1 MRLIVAPMEGVVD
14 YSMRRLIDRVGGAD
28 QMVSEFVRVNDTLL
42 PPKVFHKL
50 IPELKQDYCGY
61 GDTPLVVQL
70 LGSDPKSLAENA
82 LIALELG
89 APAIDMNFGCPAK
102 TVNKSRG
109 GSILLKEPDVV
120 YAAVKAVREAVPDP
134 IDVSAKMRLGYED
147 KSLAIDN
154 AQAIEAAGATYLT
167 VHARTKVEGYKPPA
181 HWEWI
186 AKIRQAVSI
195 PVIANGEVWNV
206 DDYDRCREVSGCE
219 DVMIGRG
226 WVANPLL
233 PLQIKDRSFPTDLD
247 ECWHLLKPNMLEF
260 YEDVVSLIEERHV
273 HGRIKQWCNMLGW
286 HYPQA
291 KALFQKLRTERDAIK
306 IGDILKAELGSGKH

>member
-14 YSMRRLIDRVGGAD
+14 YSMRRLIARVGGAD

-70 LGSDPKSLAENA
+70 LGSDPESLAKNA

-120 YAAVKAVREAVPDP
+120 HAAVRAVREAVPSD
-134 IDVSAKMRLGYED
+134 IEVSAKMRLGYED

-154 AQAIEAAGATYLT
+154 AQAIEAAGASYLT

-186 AKIRQAVSI
+186 SKIRNAVSI
-195 PVIANGEVWNV
+195 PVIANGEVWSV
-206 DDYDRCREVSGCE
+206 EDYDRCREVSGCD

-233 PLQIKDRSFPTDLD
+233 PLQIKDRSYPTDLD
-247 ECWHLLKPNMLEF
+247 ECWQLLKPYILQF
-260 YEDVVSLIEERHV
+260 YEDVFSLIEERHV

-291 KALFQKLRTERDAIK
+291 KALFQELRTERDALK
-306 IGDILKAELGSGKH
+306 IGDVLKRHLN

>member
-14 YSMRRLIDRVGGAD
+14 YSMRRLIARVGGAD

-70 LGSDPKSLAENA
+70 LGSDPESLAKNA

-120 YAAVKAVREAVPDP
+120 HAAVRAVREAVPSD
-134 IDVSAKMRLGYED
+134 IEVSAKMRLGYED

-154 AQAIEAAGATYLT
+154 AQAIEAAGASYLT

-186 AKIRQAVSI
+186 SKIRNAVSI
-195 PVIANGEVWNV
+195 PVIANGEVWSV
-206 DDYDRCREVSGCE
+206 EDYDRCRDVSGCD

-233 PLQIKDRSFPTDLD
+233 PLQIKDRSYPTDLD
-247 ECWHLLKPNMLEF
+247 ECWQLLKPNILQF
-260 YEDVVSLIEERHV
+260 YEDVFSLIEERHV

-291 KALFQKLRTERDAIK
+291 KTLFQELRTERDAVK
-306 IGDILKAELGSGKH
+306 IGDVLKRNLK

>member
-50 IPELKQDYCGY
+50 IPELNQDYCGY

-70 LGSDPKSLAENA
+70 LGSDPVSLAKNA

-109 GSILLKEPDVV
+109 GSILLKEPNLFHS
-120 YAAVKAVREAVPDP
+120 AVKAVRDAVPSH

-206 DDYDRCREVSGCE
+206 DDYDRCREVSGCD

-233 PLQIKDRSFPTDLD
+233 PLQIKDRGHPTDLD
-247 ECWHLLKPNMLEF
+247 ECWQLLKPNILEF
-260 YEDVVSLIEERHV
+260 YDDVVSLIEERHV

-291 KALFQKLRTERDAIK
+291 KTLFQELRTERDAVK
-306 IGDILKAELGSGKH
+306 IGDLLKAKLGSGKH